1 MQNNQF
7 KTPLLQSAAIVA
19 AVVILVIS
27 LGSTGAEDSG
37 GGIVGIFA
45 GIGNTILFVIGM
57 AVSLCVSIAIL
68 VGIFLAAVA
77 MVDKDQASQMF
88 NDLKKKFS
96 QSLLALNGACCAE
109 KSSSPGITE
118 EEIELMKQEIA
129 ALQENNVAL
138 QGEVRGLA
146 GEKETIQVA
155 LETVQA
161 NNASLKQKIE
171 DLYAKVES
179 LQDSEIKIKEL
190 VDELSSKVE
199 ASSANKELLEQLQ
212 KLESTQADTRKEIE
226 ALISKIDGMDAIA
239 TEKSQEVESS
249 GIFSYIEKE
258 EEQSLFKEK
267 VEEGVILEM
276 TYAQMDEH
284 LSETLPAALYTAVK
298 DHPTLTKNYIREIRE
313 ANS

>member
-27 LGSTGAEDSG
+27 LGSTGAEGDG
-37 GGIVGIFA
+37 GGILGVFA

-57 AVSLCVSIAIL
+57 AVSVCISIAIL

-96 QSLLALNGACCAE
+96 QSLLTLNGACCAE
-109 KSSSPGITE
+109 KSSGPDITE
-118 EEIELMKQEIA
+118 EEYELMKQSIA
-129 ALQENNVAL
+129 ALQDNNIAL

-146 GEKETIQVA
+146 GEKETIQNA
-155 LETVQA
+155 LETVLTD
-161 NNASLKQKIE
+161 NASLKEKIE
-171 DLYAKVES
+171 ELYAKVGS

-190 VDELSSKVE
+190 VDELSSKLE
-199 ASSANKELLEQLQ
+199 ASSANNELLDQLQ

-226 ALISKIDGMDAIA
+226 TLISKVNGMEATA

-249 GIFSYIEKE
+249 GVFSYIEKE
-258 EEQSLFKEK
+258 DQQLLFKEK

-284 LSETLPAALYTAVK
+284 LTENLPTDLYKVVK

-313 ANS
+313 ANN